1 VTVNDDLTIERSH
14 HVASLRQNAPD
25 RLNALTHDM
34 FDRLATT
41 WSALEIIRAHRDHPD
56 ALEGV
61 VAFSERRKAVWA

>member
-1 VTVNDDLTIERSH
+1 VTVNDDL
-14 HVASLRQNAPD
+14 
-25 RLNALTHDM
+25 
-34 FDRLATT
+34 TT